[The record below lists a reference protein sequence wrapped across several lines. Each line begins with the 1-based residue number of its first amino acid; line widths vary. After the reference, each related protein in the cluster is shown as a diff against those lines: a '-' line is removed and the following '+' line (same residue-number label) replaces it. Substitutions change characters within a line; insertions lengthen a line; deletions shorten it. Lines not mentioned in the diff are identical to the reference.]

1 MNKQELINYLDGYL
15 NIADF
20 KDSSKNGL
28 QVDNSKNEIKRIG
41 YAVDAN
47 TYIFEKAKYENIDL
61 VLTHHGIFWW
71 HEQTLTSISYER
83 AKLLLDN
90 DIGLYSVH
98 LPLDAHE
105 EVGNNIWLAK
115 AFIRI
120 FGIREEDYELEKFWE
135 YKWLTIWYGLK
146 FKNSLHVSNL
156 VTPYAEQ
163 MQLLKRFY
171 NFWSLTKF
179 NSICFVSGWALSS
192 MHEAKKKNYDV
203 LVTWEWVHHEMT
215 LAKELKQCVLIWGHY
230 ETEKIWPKL
239 LAYHLR
245 NKFGIEIEF
254 LDEKY

>member
-1 MNKQELINYLDGYL
+1 MDKKELIEYLDAYL
-15 NIADF
+15 NISWF
-20 KDSSKNGL
+20 KDGSKNGL
-28 QVDNSKNEIKRIG
+28 QVDNSKNEIKKIG

-47 TYIFEKAKYENIDL
+47 TYIFEKAKYADVDL
-61 VLTHHGIFWW
+61 VLTHHWIFWW
-71 HEQTLTSISYER
+71 HEQVLTWVSYER

-90 DIGLYSVH
+90 DISLYSAH
-98 LPLDAHE
+98 LPLDAHP

-135 YKWLTIWYGLK
+135 YQGSTIWYGLK
-146 FKNSLHVSNL
+146 FKNPLHVSNI
-156 VTPYAEQ
+156 VTPYAEH

-171 NFWSLTKF
+171 NFWWLTTF
-179 NSICFVSGWALSS
+179 NSICFVSGGALNS
-192 MHEAKKKNYDV
+192 MHEAKTKNYDV
-203 LVTWEWVHHEMT
+203 LVTWEWVHYEMT
-215 LAKELKQCVLIWGHY
+215 LAKEIKQSVLIWGHY

-245 NKFGIEIEF
+245 DKFGIEIEF